1 MASQSR
7 MPAVFLGH
15 GSPMNTLA
23 HNQYTE
29 AWSQLGAAMP
39 RPSAILAVSA
49 HWYLPGT
56 AITAMQ
62 TPRTIHDF
70 GGFPQALFDFQYP
83 APGGP
88 ALAQRVREI
97 LAPLAVRAGLRL
109 GIALQRC
116 RARPIAATRPCA
128 AGGLSEARQR
138 RAPVGADRGTFS
150 AAALYHGAAG
160 RKRIHQGGGRWYPER
175 VDQHA
180 VGRGWKSRMNG
191 PRPRRDER

>member
-1 MASQSR
+1 MVSQSR
-7 MPAVFLGH
+7 MPAVFPGH

-49 HWYLPGT
+49 HWHLPGT
-56 AITAMQ
+56 AVTAMQ

-83 APGGP
+83 ALGGT

-97 LAPLAVRAGLRL
+97 LAPLAVRAGLRV
-109 GIALQRC
+109 GSALQRC
-116 RARPIAATRPCA
+116 RARPCA
-128 AGGLSEARQR
+128 AAGAIRSPATT
-138 RAPVGADRGTFS
+138 RACRC
-150 AAALYHGAAG
+150 
-160 RKRIHQGGGRWYPER
+160 
-175 VDQHA
+175 
-180 VGRGWKSRMNG
+180 
-191 PRPRRDER
+191 RPRNIICRCSISWGCRAKKNPSGWWSMVSGTRRSACCRSWLEIKDEWPEAT